1 MPAEIKPVFFVKHLA
16 YLNKFLLKYKW
27 YLILGTI
34 FTIISNLFGIIP
46 AQVVR
51 HALDLVKET
60 YDVYLL
66 FDNTRVQNDM
76 YDVFSTS
83 IGVYGLLILVMAI
96 LKGIFLFAVRQTLIV
111 MSRHIEYDMKNEI
124 YAHYQSLPLSFYRK
138 NNTGDLMARISEDVS
153 KVRVYI
159 GPSIMYLMNMVVLVV
174 LVISYMFSVNE
185 RLTWWVLLPMPLLSA
200 SIFFVSTSVNK
211 RSEEIQ
217 RSLSQLSTFVQE
229 AFSGIRVLKAF
240 AREDD
245 SVERFRKESNVYKS
259 KSLSLTR
266 FDALFSPTIALLIG
280 LSTVLCVY
288 IGGQEIIAGRLTPG
302 NITEFIMYVFMLTWP
317 LTALGWTSS
326 QIQRAAASQQ
336 RINEFLQ
343 IKTDIVSEKNLTKE
357 IEGDITF
364 RNVDFIYPDSGIQ
377 ALKGFN
383 LDIKAGES
391 VAILGTTGSGKSTI
405 ANLIGRMYDPTS
417 GDILID
423 GTSIKDYNI
432 QHVRSQ
438 MGYVPQE
445 VFLFSDTILNNAKFG
460 SPDITDAQ
468 VVQAVKDAD
477 LYKNIMD
484 FPDKFET
491 KLGERGITLSGGQ
504 KQRLSIAR
512 AIAREPRILVLDDC
526 LSAVDTNTENIILNN
541 LERIMKNRT
550 SVIISHRVSS
560 AKLADKIL
568 MLDEGVIVE
577 QGTHEELIKK
587 AGVYKEL
594 YEKQLQGEEV
604 KKMSFTLSAKDI

>member
-1 MPAEIKPVFFVKHLA
+1 MKHLA
-16 YLNKFLLKYKW
+16 YLNKFLVKYKW
-27 YLILGTI
+27 YLILGTV
-34 FTIISNLFGIIP
+34 FTIISNLFGVIP

-60 YDVYLL
+60 IDVYFL
-66 FDNTRVQNDM
+66 FNGTKIQTSM
-76 YDVFSTS
+76 YDVFTTS
-83 IGVYGLLILVMAI
+83 ISIYGLLILLMAI

-111 MSRHIEYDMKNEI
+111 MSRHIEFDLKNEI
-124 YAHYQSLPLSFYRK
+124 YAHYQTLPLSFYRK

-153 KVRVYI
+153 KVRMYI
-159 GPSIMYLMNMVVLVV
+159 GPSIMYLMNMATVVILV
-174 LVISYMFSVNE
+174 LSYMFSVNA

-200 SIFFVSTSVNK
+200 SIFFVSTTVNK

-217 RSLSQLSTFVQE
+217 RSLSHLSTFVQE

-245 SVERFRKESNVYKS
+245 SVKRFTKESNVYKS

-266 FDALFSPTIALLIG
+266 FDALFTPTIALLIG

-302 NITEFIMYVFMLTWP
+302 NITEFILYVFMLTWP

-336 RINEFLQ
+336 RINEFLS
-343 IKTDIVSEKNLTKE
+343 IKTDIFSEKNLTKE
-357 IEGDITF
+357 IEGHITF
-364 RNVDFIYPDSGIQ
+364 RNIHFTYPDSGIH
-377 ALKGFN
+377 ALKDFN
-383 LDIKAGES
+383 LNIKAGQS

-405 ANLIGRMYDPTS
+405 ANLILRMYDAS
-417 GDILID
+417 EGEILID
-423 GTSIKDYNI
+423 GISIKDYNI
-432 QHVRSQ
+432 QHIRSQ

-445 VFLFSDTILNNAKFG
+445 VFLFSDTIMNNAKFG
-460 SPDITDAQ
+460 SPDITDER
-468 VVQAVKDAD
+468 VIRAVKDAD
-477 LYKNIMD
+477 LYTNIMD
-484 FPDKFET
+484 FPDKLET

-541 LERIMKNRT
+541 LERIMQNRT

-568 MLDEGVIVE
+568 MLDEGRVVE
-577 QGTHEELIKK
+577 EGTHDELLKK
-587 AGVYKEL
+587 DGAYREL

-604 KKMSFTLSAKDI
+604 

>member
-1 MPAEIKPVFFVKHLA
+1 VKHLA

-27 YLILGTI
+27 YLILGTV
-34 FTIISNLFGIIP
+34 FTIISNLFGVIP

-60 YDVYLL
+60 IDVYFL
-66 FDNTRVQNDM
+66 FANTEIQKSM
-76 YDVFSTS
+76 YDVFTTS
-83 IGVYGLLILVMAI
+83 ISIYGLLILVMAI

-111 MSRHIEYDMKNEI
+111 MSRHIEFDLKSEI
-124 YAHYQSLPLSFYRK
+124 YAHYQTLPLSFYRK

-153 KVRVYI
+153 KVRMYI
-159 GPSIMYLMNMVVLVV
+159 GPSIMYLMNMAT
-174 LVISYMFSVNE
+174 LVILVLSYMFSVNA

-217 RSLSQLSTFVQE
+217 RSLSHLSTFVQE

-245 SVERFRKESNVYKS
+245 SVKRFRKESNVYKA

-266 FDALFSPTIALLIG
+266 FDALFTPTIALLIG

-336 RINEFLQ
+336 RINEFLN
-343 IKTDIVSEKNLTKE
+343 IKSDIVSEKNLTKE
-357 IEGDITF
+357 IAGGITF
-364 RNVDFIYPDSGIQ
+364 KNVHFTYTDSGIH
-377 ALKGFN
+377 ALKDFN
-383 LDIKAGES
+383 LEIKAGES

-405 ANLIGRMYDPTS
+405 ANLIVRMYDAS
-417 GDILID
+417 QGEIMID

-460 SPDITDAQ
+460 SPDITDERIIK
-468 VVQAVKDAD
+468 AVKDAD

-512 AIAREPRILVLDDC
+512 AIAREPKILVLDDC

-541 LERIMKNRT
+541 LERIMQNRT

-568 MLDEGVIVE
+568 MLDAGRVIE
-577 QGTHEELIKK
+577 QGTHEELLKK
-587 AGVYKEL
+587 DGAYKEL
-594 YEKQLQGEEV
+594 YEKQLQSEEV
-604 KKMSFTLSAKDI
+604 

>member
-1 MPAEIKPVFFVKHLA
+1 MKHLA

-66 FDNTRVQNDM
+66 FDNTGVQNDM

-153 KVRVYI
+153 KVRVYV

-343 IKTDIVSEKNLTKE
+343 IKSDIVSEKNLTKE

-364 RNVDFIYPDSGIQ
+364 RNVNFIYPDSGIQ

-383 LDIKAGES
+383 LDIKSGES

-484 FPDKFET
+484 FPDQFET

-550 SVIISHRVSS
+550 SIIISHRVSS
-560 AKLADKIL
+560 AKLANKIL
-568 MLDEGVIVE
+568 MLDEGVVVE
-577 QGTHEELIKK
+577 QGTHEELMTK

-604 KKMSFTLSAKDI
+604 

>member
-1 MPAEIKPVFFVKHLA
+1 MVSIRYWNFKHWNIFFVKHLA
-16 YLNKFLLKYKW
+16 YLNKYLLKYKW
-27 YLILGTI
+27 YLILGAI
-34 FTIISNLFGIIP
+34 FTIVSNLFGVIP
-46 AQVVR
+46 AQIVR
-51 HALDLVKET
+51 YALDLVKET
-60 YDVYLL
+60 IDIYFL
-66 FDNTRVQNDM
+66 FDHTEAQKSM
-76 YDVFSTS
+76 YDVFTTS
-83 IGVYGLLILVMAI
+83 IGVYGLLILLMAI

-111 MSRHIEYDMKNEI
+111 MSRHIEYDLKNEI

-174 LVISYMFSVNE
+174 LVLSYMFSVNI

-200 SIFFVSTSVNK
+200 SIFIVSTMVNK

-217 RSLSQLSTFVQE
+217 KSLSNLSTFVQE

-245 SVERFRKESNVYKS
+245 SVKRFKKESNVYKS
-259 KSLSLTR
+259 KSLALTR
-266 FDALFSPTIALLIG
+266 IDSLFSPTIALLIG

-288 IGGQEIIAGRLTPG
+288 IGGQEIIAGKLTPG

-343 IKTDIVSEKNLTKE
+343 IKSEIVSDKNLTKA
-357 IEGDITF
+357 IEGNIGF
-364 RNVDFIYPDSGIQ
+364 RNVNFIYPDSGIH

-405 ANLIGRMYDPTS
+405 ANLIVRMYDATE
-417 GDILID
+417 GEILLD
-423 GTSIKDYNI
+423 GISIKDYNI

-460 SPDITDAQ
+460 SPDMTDNQIIKA
-468 VVQAVKDAD
+468 AKDAD

-484 FPDKFET
+484 FPDQFQT

-504 KQRLSIAR
+504 KQRLSITR
-512 AIAREPRILVLDDC
+512 AIAREPKILILDDC

-541 LERIMKNRT
+541 LQKIMKNRT

-568 MLDEGVIVE
+568 MLDDGNVVE
-577 QGTHEELIKK
+577 EGTHDELIKK
-587 AGVYKEL
+587 DGAYREL

-604 KKMSFTLSAKDI
+604 